1 MPLKYKRIVLK
12 ISGEMLGDD
21 NKALSRESI
30 ASTARQIQKLAEA
43 GVQVAVV
50 VGGGNI
56 LRGRSS
62 EGMERNRAD
71 HMGMLATAINALA
84 IQDALENIGVNAV
97 VFSAVEMQRF
107 CDTFSSREAN
117 AALDAGKVVIFACGT
132 GSPFFSTD
140 TGAALRALEV
150 HADALILAKSV
161 DAVYSADHNVDLNA
175 VRYSELTY
183 DKVIADN
190 LKATDITTIPLCRD
204 YKMPIVLFSMED
216 ETRFLRALEG
226 ENVGTVIS

>member
-1 MPLKYKRIVLK
+1 MDR
-12 ISGEMLGDD
+12 
-21 NKALSRESI
+21 
-30 ASTARQIQKLAEA
+30 T
-43 GVQVAVV
+43 
-50 VGGGNI
+50 
-56 LRGRSS
+56 
-62 EGMERNRAD
+62 RAD

-161 DAVYSADHNVDLNA
+161 DAVYSADPNVDLNA

-190 LKATDITTIPLCRD
+190 LKATDITTITLCRD